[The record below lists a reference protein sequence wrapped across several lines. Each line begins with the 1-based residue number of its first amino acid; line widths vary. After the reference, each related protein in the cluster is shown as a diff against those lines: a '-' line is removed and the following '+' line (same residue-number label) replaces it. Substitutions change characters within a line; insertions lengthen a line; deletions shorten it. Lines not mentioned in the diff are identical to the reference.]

1 MQKALQNYTLLLASF
16 LTIVVFA
23 SYGNKKEDQST
34 TAIAATTESAKIP
47 QVIRA
52 MDLDKKFSLAGEQ
65 VPMENP
71 DVYERMDRELSVNTY
86 WHSTT
91 LLNIKNTYKYFPII
105 EKILAEEGVPDD
117 FKYLA
122 IAESNLRNATSSAG
136 AKGLWQFMKETAVY
150 YGLEVNSEVDERYHL
165 EKSTHAAAKYIKNYY
180 KQFGSW
186 TLSAA
191 AYNMGGPRL
200 KKEMD
205 VQRGERYYDLNLND
219 ETDRYVFRVI
229 AIKEVIGNP
238 ERFGFYLDNDEGY
251 EPMTDFSTVE
261 VDGPIPNLGDFARK
275 NGISYRALKVYNPWL
290 RSTSLTNA
298 AHKTYVLKI
307 PNKKF

>member
-16 LTIVVFA
+16 LTIVVFV
-23 SYGNKKEDQST
+23 SYGKKKE
-34 TAIAATTESAKIP
+34 AKTEEAVVNSPMAKIP
-47 QVIRA
+47 QVIKPI
-52 MDLDKKFSLAGEQ
+52 DLDQTFDLAGEK
-65 VPMENP
+65 VPIENP

-122 IAESNLRNATSSAG
+122 IAESNLRNATSPAG
-136 AKGLWQFMKETAVY
+136 AKGLWQFMSETGRY
-150 YGLEVNSEVDERYHL
+150 YGLEINKEVDERYHL
-165 EKSTHAAAKYIKNYY
+165 EKSTRAACQYIKDYY
-180 KQFGSW
+180 KRFGSW

-191 AYNMGGPRL
+191 AYNMGGTRL
-200 KKEMD
+200 KREMD
-205 VQRGERYYDLNLND
+205 LQRGDTYYDLNLNQ
-219 ETDRYVFRVI
+219 ETDRYVFRII

-238 ERFGFYLDNDEGY
+238 KKFGFYLDFDDGY
-251 EPMTDFSTVE
+251 EPMTEFEIVE
-261 VDGPIPNLGDFARK
+261 VDGPIPNLGDFALK
-275 NGISYRALKVYNPWL
+275 HGISYRTLKVYNPWL
-290 RSTSLTNA
+290 RSSRLTNA
-298 AHKTYVLKI
+298 ARKTYEIKI

>member
-1 MQKALQNYTLLLASF
+1 MQKAVQNYTLLLASF

-23 SYGNKKEDQST
+23 SYGKKKEGNT
-34 TAIAATTESAKIP
+34 EEPAIVESVAKIP
-47 QVIRA
+47 QVIKA
-52 MDLDKKFSLAGEQ
+52 IDLDKPFTLAGER

-91 LLNIKNTYKYFPII
+91 LLNIKNAYKYFPII
-105 EKILAEEGVPDD
+105 EKIMAEEGLPDD

-122 IAESNLRNATSSAG
+122 IAESNLRNATSPAG
-136 AKGLWQFMKETAVY
+136 AKGLWQFMRETGKY
-150 YGLEVNSEVDERYHL
+150 YDLEVSAEVDERYHL
-165 EKSTHAAAKYIKNYY
+165 EKSTRAACKYIKDYY
-180 KQFGSW
+180 KRFKSW

-191 AYNMGGPRL
+191 AYNMGGTRL
-200 KKEMD
+200 KREMD
-205 VQRGERYYDLNLND
+205 AQRGKTYYDLNLNQ
-219 ETDRYVFRVI
+219 ETDRYVFRII

-251 EPMTDFSTVE
+251 EPMTDFSIIE
-261 VDGPIPNLGDFARK
+261 VDGPIPNLGDFALK
-275 NGISYRALKVYNPWL
+275 NGISYRTLKVYNPWL
-290 RSTSLTNA
+290 RSSKLTNA
-298 AHKTYVLKI
+298 ARKTYEIKI

>member
-1 MQKALQNYTLLLASF
+1 MQKAVQNYTLLLASF

-23 SYGNKKEDQST
+23 SYGKKKEGNT
-34 TAIAATTESAKIP
+34 EEPAAVESVAKIP
-47 QVIRA
+47 QVIKA
-52 MDLDKKFSLAGEQ
+52 IDLDKPFTLAGER

-91 LLNIKNTYKYFPII
+91 LLNIKNTYKYFPIM

-122 IAESNLRNATSSAG
+122 IAESNLRNATSPAG
-136 AKGLWQFMKETAVY
+136 AKGLWQFMRETGKY
-150 YGLEVNSEVDERYHL
+150 YGLEVSSEVDERYHL
-165 EKSTHAAAKYIKNYY
+165 EKSTRAACKYIKDYY
-180 KQFGSW
+180 KRFKSW

-191 AYNMGGPRL
+191 AYNMGGTRL

-205 VQRGERYYDLNLND
+205 VQRGETYYDLNLNQ
-219 ETDRYVFRVI
+219 ETDRYVFRII

-251 EPMTDFSTVE
+251 EPMTNFDIIE
-261 VDGPIPNLGDFARK
+261 VDGPIPNLGDFALK
-275 NGISYRALKVYNPWL
+275 NGISYRTLKVYNPWL
-290 RSTSLTNA
+290 RSSKLANA
-298 AHKTYVLKI
+298 ARKTYEIKI
-307 PNKKF
+307 PKKKF

>member
-1 MQKALQNYTLLLASF
+1 MQKAVQNYTLLLASF

-23 SYGNKKEDQST
+23 SYGKKKEGNT
-34 TAIAATTESAKIP
+34 EEPAAVESVAKIP
-47 QVIRA
+47 QVIKA
-52 MDLDKKFSLAGEQ
+52 IDLDKPFTLAGER

-91 LLNIKNTYKYFPII
+91 LLNIKNAYKYFPII

-122 IAESNLRNATSSAG
+122 IAESNLRNATSPAG
-136 AKGLWQFMKETAVY
+136 AKGLWQFMRETGKY
-150 YGLEVNSEVDERYHL
+150 YGLESSSEVDERYHL
-165 EKSTHAAAKYIKNYY
+165 EKSTRAACKYIKDYY
-180 KQFGSW
+180 KRFKSW

-191 AYNMGGPRL
+191 AYNMGGTRL
-200 KKEMD
+200 KREMD
-205 VQRGERYYDLNLND
+205 VQRGETYYDLNLNQ
-219 ETDRYVFRVI
+219 ETDRYVFRII

-251 EPMTDFSTVE
+251 EPMTNFDIIE
-261 VDGPIPNLGDFARK
+261 VDGPIPNLGDFALK
-275 NGISYRALKVYNPWL
+275 NGISYRTLKVYNPWL
-290 RSTSLTNA
+290 RSSKLTNSA
-298 AHKTYVLKI
+298 RKTYEIKI
-307 PNKKF
+307 PKKKF

>member
-1 MQKALQNYTLLLASF
+1 MQKAVQNYTLLLASF

-23 SYGNKKEDQST
+23 SYGKKKEGNT
-34 TAIAATTESAKIP
+34 EETAVVESVAKIP
-47 QVIRA
+47 QVIKA
-52 MDLDKKFSLAGEQ
+52 IDLDKPFTLAGER

-91 LLNIKNTYKYFPII
+91 LLNIKNAYKYFPII
-105 EKILAEEGVPDD
+105 EKIMAEEGLPDD

-122 IAESNLRNATSSAG
+122 IAESNLRNATSPAG
-136 AKGLWQFMKETAVY
+136 AKGLWQFMRETGKY
-150 YGLEVNSEVDERYHL
+150 YDLEVTSEVDERYHL
-165 EKSTHAAAKYIKNYY
+165 EKSTRAACKYIKDYY
-180 KQFGSW
+180 KRFKSW

-191 AYNMGGPRL
+191 AYNMGGTRL
-200 KKEMD
+200 KREMD
-205 VQRGERYYDLNLND
+205 AQRGKTYYDLNLNQ
-219 ETDRYVFRVI
+219 ETDRYVFRII

-251 EPMTDFSTVE
+251 EPMTDFSIIE
-261 VDGPIPNLGDFARK
+261 VDGPIPNLGDFALK
-275 NGISYRALKVYNPWL
+275 NGISYRTLKVYNPWL
-290 RSTSLTNA
+290 RSSKLTNA
-298 AHKTYVLKI
+298 ARKTYEIKI

>member
-1 MQKALQNYTLLLASF
+1 MQKAVQNYTLLLASF

-23 SYGNKKEDQST
+23 SYGKKKEGNT
-34 TAIAATTESAKIP
+34 EEPAAVESVAKIP
-47 QVIRA
+47 QVIKA
-52 MDLDKKFSLAGEQ
+52 IDLDKPFTLAGER

-122 IAESNLRNATSSAG
+122 IAESNLRNATSPAG
-136 AKGLWQFMKETAVY
+136 AKGLWQFMRETGKY
-150 YGLEVNSEVDERYHL
+150 YGLEVSSEVDERYHL
-165 EKSTHAAAKYIKNYY
+165 EKSTRAASKYIKDYY
-180 KQFGSW
+180 KRFKSW

-191 AYNMGGPRL
+191 AYNMGGTRL
-200 KKEMD
+200 KREMD
-205 VQRGERYYDLNLND
+205 VQRGETYYDLNLNQ
-219 ETDRYVFRVI
+219 ETDRYVFRII

-251 EPMTDFSTVE
+251 EPMTNFDIIE
-261 VDGPIPNLGDFARK
+261 VDGPIPNLGDFALK
-275 NGISYRALKVYNPWL
+275 NGISYRTLKVYNPWL
-290 RSTSLTNA
+290 RSSKLTNA
-298 AHKTYVLKI
+298 ARKTYEIKI

>member
-23 SYGNKKEDQST
+23 SYGKKKEDKTEASET
-34 TAIAATTESAKIP
+34 TTLPLAKIP
-47 QVIRA
+47 QVIKPIE
-52 MDLDKKFSLAGEQ
+52 LDQTFNLAGER
-65 VPMENP
+65 VPIENP

-122 IAESNLRNATSSAG
+122 IAESNLRNATSPAG
-136 AKGLWQFMKETAVY
+136 AKGLWQFMSETGRY
-150 YGLEVNSEVDERYHL
+150 YDLEINKEVDERYHL
-165 EKSTHAAAKYIKNYY
+165 EKSTRAACKYIKDYY
-180 KQFGSW
+180 KRFGSW

-191 AYNMGGPRL
+191 AYNMGGTRL
-200 KKEMD
+200 KREMD
-205 VQRGERYYDLNLND
+205 VQRGKSYYDLNLNQ
-219 ETDRYVFRVI
+219 ETDRYVFRII

-238 ERFGFYLDNDEGY
+238 KKFGFYLDFDDGY
-251 EPMTDFSTVE
+251 EPMTNFELVE
-261 VDGPIPNLGDFARK
+261 VDGPIPNLGDFALK
-275 NGISYRALKVYNPWL
+275 HGISYRTLKVYNPWL
-290 RSTSLTNA
+290 RSSQLTNA
-298 AHKTYVLKI
+298 ARKTYEIKI
-307 PNKKF
+307 PNKKY

>member
-1 MQKALQNYTLLLASF
+1 MQKAVQNYTLLLASF

-23 SYGNKKEDQST
+23 SYGKKKEGNT
-34 TAIAATTESAKIP
+34 EEPATVESVAKIP
-47 QVIRA
+47 QVIKA
-52 MDLDKKFSLAGEQ
+52 IDLDKPFTLAGER

-91 LLNIKNTYKYFPII
+91 LLNIKNAYKYFPII
-105 EKILAEEGVPDD
+105 EKIMAEEGLPDD

-122 IAESNLRNATSSAG
+122 IAESNLRNATSPAG
-136 AKGLWQFMKETAVY
+136 AKGLWQFMSETGKY
-150 YGLEVNSEVDERYHL
+150 YDLEVNSEVDERYHL
-165 EKSTHAAAKYIKNYY
+165 EKSTRAACKYLKDYY
-180 KQFGSW
+180 KRFKSW

-191 AYNMGGPRL
+191 AYNMGGTRL
-200 KKEMD
+200 KREMD
-205 VQRGERYYDLNLND
+205 AQRGKTYYDLNLNQ
-219 ETDRYVFRVI
+219 ETDRYVFRII

-251 EPMTDFSTVE
+251 QPMTDFSIIE
-261 VDGPIPNLGDFARK
+261 VDGPIPNLGDFALK
-275 NGISYRALKVYNPWL
+275 NGISYRTLKVYNPWL
-290 RSTSLTNA
+290 RSSKLTNA
-298 AHKTYVLKI
+298 ARKTYEIKI

>member
-1 MQKALQNYTLLLASF
+1 MQKAVQNYTLLLASF

-23 SYGNKKEDQST
+23 SYGKKKEGNT
-34 TAIAATTESAKIP
+34 EEPAAVESVAKIP
-47 QVIRA
+47 QVIKA
-52 MDLDKKFSLAGEQ
+52 IDLDKPFTLAGER

-122 IAESNLRNATSSAG
+122 IAESNLRNATSPAG
-136 AKGLWQFMKETAVY
+136 AKGLWQFMRETGKY
-150 YGLEVNSEVDERYHL
+150 YGLEVSSEVDERYHL
-165 EKSTHAAAKYIKNYY
+165 EKSTRAACKYIKDYY
-180 KQFGSW
+180 KRFKSW

-191 AYNMGGPRL
+191 AYNMGGTRL
-200 KKEMD
+200 KREMD
-205 VQRGERYYDLNLND
+205 VQRGETYYDLNLNQ
-219 ETDRYVFRVI
+219 ETDRYVFRII

-251 EPMTDFSTVE
+251 EPMTNFDIIE
-261 VDGPIPNLGDFARK
+261 VDGPIPNLGDFALK
-275 NGISYRALKVYNPWL
+275 NGISYRTLKVYNPWL
-290 RSTSLTNA
+290 RSSKLTNA
-298 AHKTYVLKI
+298 ARKTYEIKI

>member
-1 MQKALQNYTLLLASF
+1 MQKAVQNYTLLLASF

-23 SYGNKKEDQST
+23 SYGKKKEGNT
-34 TAIAATTESAKIP
+34 EEPATVESVAKIP
-47 QVIRA
+47 QVIKA
-52 MDLDKKFSLAGEQ
+52 IDLDKPFTLAGER

-91 LLNIKNTYKYFPII
+91 LLNIKNAYKYFPII
-105 EKILAEEGVPDD
+105 EKIMAEEGLPDD

-122 IAESNLRNATSSAG
+122 IAESNLRNATSPAG
-136 AKGLWQFMKETAVY
+136 AKGLWQFMRETGKY
-150 YGLEVNSEVDERYHL
+150 YDLEVNSEVDERYHL
-165 EKSTHAAAKYIKNYY
+165 EKSTRAACNYLKDYY
-180 KQFGSW
+180 KRFKSW

-191 AYNMGGPRL
+191 AYNMGGTRL
-200 KKEMD
+200 KREMD
-205 VQRGERYYDLNLND
+205 AQRGKTYYDLNLNQ
-219 ETDRYVFRVI
+219 ETDRYVFRII

-251 EPMTDFSTVE
+251 EPMTDFSIIE
-261 VDGPIPNLGDFARK
+261 VDGPIPNLGDFALK
-275 NGISYRALKVYNPWL
+275 NGISYRTLKVYNPWL
-290 RSTSLTNA
+290 RSSKLTNA
-298 AHKTYVLKI
+298 ARKTYEIKI